1 MSANSDSSSLATADS
16 GAALACPRIL
26 VVEDNVDMREFLQR
40 ILKRRGYGYLGAADG
55 AEGVALALAERPD
68 LILMDLAL
76 PVLDGYEAT
85 RILKANPDCAATPI
99 IAVTAH
105 ARVVDR
111 EHALEAGCDAYIS
124 KPYSIRQLFE
134 LIDQFLQPAT

>member
-1 MSANSDSSSLATADS
+1 MSAISDHGSPSTADS
-16 GAALACPRIL
+16 ATPPAQFRIL
-26 VVEDNVDMREFLQR
+26 VIEDNADMREFLQR
-40 ILKRRGYGYLGAADG
+40 ILKRRGYGYLGAVDG

-85 RILKANPDCAATPI
+85 RLLKANPACAATPI
-99 IAVTAH
+99 VAVTAH
-105 ARVVDR
+105 ARAVDQER
-111 EHALEAGCDAYIS
+111 ALESGCDAYIS

-134 LIDQFLQPAT
+134 LIEQFLPPAT

>member
-1 MSANSDSSSLATADS
+1 MSDNSDSASLLATDS
-16 GAALACPRIL
+16 TAKPAPRIL
-26 VVEDNVDMREFLQR
+26 VVEDNADMREFLQR
-40 ILKRRGYGYLGAADG
+40 ILLRRGYAYLGAVDG

-85 RILKANPDCAATPI
+85 HALKSNPDFAAIPI
-99 IAVTAH
+99 VAVTAH
-105 ARVVDR
+105 ARIIDQER
-111 EHALEAGCDAYIS
+111 ALEAGCDAYIS

-134 LIDQFLQPAT
+134 LIEQFLPSTS